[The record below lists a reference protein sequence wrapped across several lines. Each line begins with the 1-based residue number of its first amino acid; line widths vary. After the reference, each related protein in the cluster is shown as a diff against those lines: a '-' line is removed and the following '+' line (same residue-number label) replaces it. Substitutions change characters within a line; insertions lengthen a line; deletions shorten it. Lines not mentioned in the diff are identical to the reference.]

1 MLTQQ
6 KVELE
11 LELLKTPSV
20 TTERIFRILA
30 KVPFASVI
38 SSSSSNCYSTTKRL
52 RQATNDDQHSFTG
65 GQTRAIINTPMDKT
79 FITPLLKGRLVVYC
93 EGCVSIWCESCA
105 SS

>member
-11 LELLKTPSV
+11 LELLKLLKAPSV
-20 TTERIFRILA
+20 TTERIFRVLA

-52 RQATNDDQHSFTG
+52 RQVPGS
-65 GQTRAIINTPMDKT
+65 
-79 FITPLLKGRLVVYC
+79 
-93 EGCVSIWCESCA
+93 
-105 SS
+105 